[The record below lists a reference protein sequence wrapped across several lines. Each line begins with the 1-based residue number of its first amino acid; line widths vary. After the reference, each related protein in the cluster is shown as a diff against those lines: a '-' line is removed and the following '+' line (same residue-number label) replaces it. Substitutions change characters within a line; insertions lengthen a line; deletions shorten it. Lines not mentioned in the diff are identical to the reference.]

1 MKALKIILGIFLIL
15 GALNNVLTMGKM
27 RKYEIAGYMAVTLL
41 FLFGGA
47 FLLYSGLK
55 PKPASISISGE
66 DQD

>member
-1 MKALKIILGIFLIL
+1 MKIIKIVLGLFLIL
-15 GALNNVLTMGKM
+15 GSLNNVLTMGKM
-27 RKYEIAGYMAVTLL
+27 RKYEIVGYMAVTLF

-55 PKPASISISGE
+55 PKPASLSISGE